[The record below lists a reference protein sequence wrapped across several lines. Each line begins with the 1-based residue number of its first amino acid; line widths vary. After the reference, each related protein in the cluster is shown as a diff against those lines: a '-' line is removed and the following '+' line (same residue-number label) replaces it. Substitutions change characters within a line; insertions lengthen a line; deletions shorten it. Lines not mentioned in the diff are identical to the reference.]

1 MGDFGGTHLQRS
13 DKDFRGADKQFVYT
27 ENVLVFF
34 VFVSSIFIG
43 QIVVFNMLIA
53 IMAETFTRHSD
64 SLDENGKRQKLK
76 LVSEYS
82 ALVKAMQR
90 VCCFC
95 CRKFGK
101 TNLPGSKR
109 LAKETQNKGFK
120 HLFVVTPRVDE
131 EQGDADAGK
140 DQANMRLIRK
150 ALDEK
155 FKEIDN
161 FLGRKVMKSLNDLSV
176 ETGTRLDSI
185 ERGSF
190 DTREAIKRDSL
201 QKFANLKETMQ
212 EKNNQMQ
219 EAMADQSKKFYDQV
233 QDLRNAFIDAQN
245 QQNVE
250 NVKRS
255 G

>member
-1 MGDFGGTHLQRS
+1 M
-13 DKDFRGADKQFVYT
+13 
-27 ENVLVFF
+27 
-34 VFVSSIFIG
+34 
-43 QIVVFNMLIA
+43 
-53 IMAETFTRHSD
+53 
-64 SLDENGKRQKLK
+64 
-76 LVSEYS
+76 
-82 ALVKAMQR
+82 
-90 VCCFC
+90 
-95 CRKFGK
+95 
-101 TNLPGSKR
+101 
-109 LAKETQNKGFK
+109 
-120 HLFVVTPRVDE
+120 VTPRVDE
-131 EQGDADAGK
+131 EQGDVDAGK

-219 EAMADQSKKFYDQV
+219 EAMENQSKNFNEQV
-233 QDLRNAFIDAQN
+233 REMRHEFINAQN
-245 QQNVE
+245 QQNIE
-250 NVKRS
+250 NARQNDKHDALVKSIEKIERMFKKY
-255 G
+255 GY